1 MTKEIKPPY
10 VKVLEVL
17 KKNDPIFSESLARTI
32 KEIDGALDKKTRELV
47 KLGIS
52 SVLGQKEGIEIH
64 SRNAKTF
71 GASKEEIAEVV
82 RIVFISSGV
91 PGLYSAINAYDDKGT
106 VI

>member
-10 VKVLEVL
+10 VKILQVLRE
-17 KKNDPIFSESLARTI
+17 NDPVFAESLARTI

-52 SVLGQKEGIEIH
+52 SVLGQKDGIKIH
-64 SRNAKTF
+64 SQKAKEY

-91 PGLYSAINAYDDKGT
+91 PGLYAAINAFEEEN
-106 VI
+106 